1 MARWWGVVVLGGAAT
16 LLFAWLGKVAGV
28 SVSTLVSVG
37 AALAALMWMVVL
49 VTLPWNLYFDAR
61 RIVAENAISRQRGID
76 VPESQDIEAD
86 RIARWMLR
94 FAIGGHVVTAAAT
107 ALFALVSGEL
117 VGYYLAGFY
126 LLSTALRPAGAYFA
140 HLRERV
146 TSLRRE
152 STHPRD
158 DVVSLNASVRDLTT
172 TVEALKQELGDVQ
185 EHAARLED
193 GQREQRR
200 SSEQLARRIETTID
214 GISDHQELL
223 TGMRALIR
231 MIRSEPA

>member
-1 MARWWGVVVLGGAAT
+1 MLGGAAT
-16 LLFAWLGKVAGV
+16 LLFAWLGKLAGV

-37 AALAALMWMVVL
+37 AALAALMWTVVL

-76 VPESQDIEAD
+76 VPQSQDIEAA

-94 FAIGGHVVTAAAT
+94 FAIGGHLVTAAAT

-117 VGYYLAGFY
+117 VGYWLAGFY

-158 DVVSLNASVRDLTT
+158 DVVSMKETVREVKTAI
-172 TVEALKQELGDVQ
+172 EALQQELGDVQ
-185 EHAARLED
+185 EHTARLED

-200 SSEQLARRIETTID
+200 ANEQLARRIETTID